1 MTRIYRTISLLL
13 TSILLLIGCTDR
25 AVDRQLTHAEALMEQ
40 SPDSALSTLQTI
52 DSAPLKGELQARH
65 ALLLSQAY
73 DKNYID
79 IADDS
84 LINIAF
90 DYYRHTDND
99 RRLMQAAYYKS
110 VVIYNSKNYMQSLRY
125 AAMADTLANR
135 LGEYKFAGLA
145 ASIMLYNSGLLQSN
159 QAEIDYA
166 YKARKMFLLANDST
180 NAMLASF
187 HLANALLTARRFD
200 EAAKVIETIDN
211 PKYSSSVSAWYY
223 CFTHDDHKLDSLLRV
238 YPSLNNDSWL
248 CSQRARNII
257 ETGGDLN
264 QACLLLDHAKRF
276 ASVGSD
282 ITVYNWVSAR
292 LAKAEKRYEDYIKYE
307 ELYERELEERNT
319 FYQLT
324 MIPQSYTDGSNF
336 IHERDM
342 NALNKRRES
351 VKHKLYVSL
360 VIIFTLCLITII
372 LFQNKA
378 RKKAIFE
385 KQIYAL
391 QAEYGCLYEKY
402 ENASFE
408 RESLNSKVESLQKSI
423 QTSSDDTMLSAR
435 LELLIILSKLYKSA
449 NTDAEQDKITGQI
462 RMMVKELSGKKLLN
476 LLEQNINR
484 HYDNLITRIRDLK
497 ILRDIDLDILIY
509 FYAGFSINIISII
522 TNQTA
527 NYISVHRFR
536 IKERL
541 QNAGFGEEFHAKV
554 LKIFKN
560 AVCD

>member
-1 MTRIYRTISLLL
+1 MIQICRIVFVIMCAMAAV
-13 TSILLLIGCTDR
+13 GCTSR
-25 AVDRQLTHAEALMEQ
+25 IAERQLTQAESLMDQ
-40 SPDSALSTLQTI
+40 SPDSALTLLNAI
-52 DSAPLKGELQARH
+52 DSRPLKGELRARH

-79 IADDS
+79 VADDS

-90 DYYRHTDND
+90 DYYRNTDDD

-110 VVIYNSKNYMQSLRY
+110 VVIHNAKNYLQSLRY

-145 ASIMLYNSGLLQSN
+145 ASIMFYNSGLLQSN

-187 HLANALLTARRFD
+187 HLANALLTARLFD
-200 EAAKVIETIDN
+200 EAAKIIETIDN

-223 CFTHDDHKLDSLLRV
+223 CFTRDDNKLDSVLKV
-238 YPSLNNDSWL
+238 NPSLNEDSWL

-257 ETGGDLN
+257 ETGGDLD
-264 QACLLLDHAKRF
+264 QARLLLNHAERMIK
-276 ASVGSD
+276 VGSD
-282 ITVYNWVSAR
+282 ITAYNWVSAR

-307 ELYERELEERNT
+307 ELYERELEESNT

-324 MIPQSYTDGSNF
+324 MVPQSYTDGLNY

-342 NALNKRRES
+342 NALNKKRES
-351 VKHKLYVSL
+351 VRNTLYVSL
-360 VIIFTLCLITII
+360 FIIFIFCLITVI

-391 QAEYGCLYEKY
+391 QAEYGRLYEKY

-408 RESLNSKVESLQKSI
+408 RESLNCKVEALQNSI
-423 QTSSDDTMLSAR
+423 KTNSEDTMLSAR
-435 LELLIILSKLYKSA
+435 LELLIILSELYKNA
-449 NTDAEQDKITGQI
+449 NTDVEQDRITGQI
-462 RMMVKELSGKKLLN
+462 RMLVKELSGKKLLK
-476 LLEQNINR
+476 LLEQSINR
-484 HYDNLITRIRDLK
+484 HYDNLIARIRDLK

-509 FYAGFSINIISII
+509 FYAGFSVNIISII
-522 TNQTA
+522 TNQTS

-536 IKERL
+536 IRERL
-541 QNAGFGEEFHAKV
+541 QNAGFDEEFQAK
-554 LKIFKN
+554 LLNIFKKLEP
-560 AVCD
+560 